1 MQGLT
6 SALSS
11 NEVSSK
17 SLLKAELFEA
27 RKKLLAIHENL
38 CGETVLLDAPLPL
51 DDTFQA
57 TKYNDV
63 HRVIATLVWII
74 DNMSEKENII
84 NLEKISKNRLLCPEP
99 TNVYVP
105 IHLDAFWGP
114 QEKYSPEEI
123 EFSITKA
130 LITLFITC
138 YEKVKGNTETLSMF
152 CSKTMGFCIDERTK
166 MAFNYALTLEMD
178 PLAIQPVKKLADIVE
193 SVSDALG
200 ERGQSFFLVLNKII
214 NDEWGNEI
222 LIDAAGAKA
231 KQYTLTS
238 DLYSTIANYLEVCEI
253 DQKTEDFLEAYFSS
267 NKKSLFMRFL
277 LLNERQ
283 FLFQILSEPN
293 LFKSTTQK
301 TQFDQWVA
309 ESNIL
314 NILLQEFP
322 IDPLFALIFSKTESF
337 KSNPLMQT
345 VLNIPLPGSLHA
357 EDLSNLERVL
367 NCLRNLLKTNPDV
380 VKKMLTQTDA
390 KGKNSG
396 ILALYK
402 NIAALR
408 MILSF
413 LIQNYKILGND
424 ILLGL
429 LDHCSDY
436 VLSALS
442 AEEKIACI
450 EAGGMNC
457 IDALV
462 KDYRDFTN
470 ILNALPTEKRSDF
483 IRGTGDHINNIIT
496 NIGTLQIVMVG
507 MSPDQISDLIHGI
520 KLDGFCA
527 QIMTGYELL
536 PMLKIW
542 PKEKHGTII
551 QALSDRIKTI
561 VKEDFTLYSI
571 LNFLS
576 AEQKNILIQ
585 QMGFE
590 HIASVIHNYNSFFS
604 ILINLSPQQI
614 IACIQAIGFLRVSA
628 FLKNET
634 SLNDSLSRL
643 SLPEQREA
651 FLQALDN
658 LERDSCEWN
667 DSDTLLNNFQRL
679 FGLSHLRDLLSTS
692 SLKFAPS
699 EERKKYSE
707 EILLFVSEQSLLTE
721 SRETIKELVEYF
733 KKRVWEISF
742 PMLEKQS
749 NFVFF
754 GAVSTQISKNDITRR
769 MLFALKKLE
778 IQAKDLEGLHSNLSI
793 ATESSS
799 IGKESVSSS
808 LVFKV

>member
-27 RKKLLAIHENL
+27 RKKLLAIHEKL
-38 CGETVLLDAPLPL
+38 CGKAVLLDAPLPVN
-51 DDTFQA
+51 DTSQA
-57 TKYNDV
+57 AKYNDV

-74 DNMSEKENII
+74 DNMNEKKNII
-84 NLEKISKNRLLCPEP
+84 NLEKVSKNRLLCPEP

-123 EFSITKA
+123 EFAITKA

-152 CSKTMGFCIDERTK
+152 CSKTMGFCIDARTK
-166 MAFNYALTLEMD
+166 IAFHYALTLEID

-200 ERGQSFFLVLNKII
+200 KRGQSFFLMLNKII

-253 DQKTEDFLEAYFSS
+253 NQKTEDFLEAYFSS
-267 NKKSLFMRFL
+267 GKKSLFMRLL

-283 FLFQILSEPN
+283 FLFQILNEPN
-293 LFKSTTQK
+293 LFKSSTQN

-309 ESNIL
+309 ESDIL

-337 KSNPLMQT
+337 KSNPLMQMI
-345 VLNIPLPGSLHA
+345 LKLPLSVSLQA
-357 EDLSNLERVL
+357 EERSNLERVL
-367 NCLRNLLKTNPDV
+367 NCLRNLIKTNPDV
-380 VKKMLTQTDA
+380 VKKMLTQTNA
-390 KGKNSG
+390 EGENSG

-408 MILSF
+408 MILRF
-413 LIQNYKILGND
+413 LIENYKILGND
-424 ILLGL
+424 ILLRL
-429 LDHCSDY
+429 LCSCS
-436 VLSALS
+436 VALSALS
-442 AEEKIACI
+442 VEKKIACI
-450 EAGGMNC
+450 ESGGLSY
-457 IDALV
+457 IDALITHSTGFF
-462 KDYRDFTN
+462 D
-470 ILNALPTEKRSDF
+470 ILMASPIEKRCDL
-483 IRGTGDHINNIIT
+483 IRGNDNHIKNIIK
-496 NIGTLQIVMVG
+496 NVNGLKLVMMAVI
-507 MSPDQISDLIHGI
+507 SPDQRSDLIQAI
-520 KLDGFCA
+520 KLDCFST
-527 QIMTGYELL
+527 QIMTGYQLHAVL
-536 PMLKIW
+536 SIW
-542 PKEKHGTII
+542 PEEKRGTVIK
-551 QALSDRIKTI
+551 AFGDSIKTI
-561 VKEDFTLYSI
+561 LNEYFYLYLI

-585 QMGFE
+585 QVGLE
-590 HIASVIHNYNSFFS
+590 HIVSVVHDYISFRCMLE
-604 ILINLSPQQI
+604 ILSPQQI
-614 IACIQAIGFLRVSA
+614 TAYIQAIGFVRVSV
-628 FLKNET
+628 FLENKV
-634 SLNDSLSRL
+634 LFDGILSRL
-643 SLPEQREA
+643 SLPKQREA

-667 DSDTLLNNFQRL
+667 DSDTLLNNFQHL
-679 FGLSHLRDLLSTS
+679 FGLSHLRGLLSTS

-699 EERKKYSE
+699 EERKRYSE
-707 EILLFVSEQSLLTE
+707 KILLFVAEQSPLTE
-721 SRETIKELVEYF
+721 SQETINVFVEYL
-733 KKRVWEISF
+733 KKRLEEISF
-742 PMLEKQS
+742 PRLEKQS
-749 NFVFF
+749 NCTFF
-754 GAVSTQISKNDITRR
+754 GAVPTQISKNDITRR
-769 MLFALKKLE
+769 MFFALKKLE
-778 IQAKDLEGLHSNLSI
+778 TRAKDLEGLHSKLPI
-793 ATESSS
+793 AAETS

-808 LVFKV
+808 PLVFKV